1 MAAFEVNFSFR
12 NQTYQSAEAGLKAFS
27 DTLMKDWDGSAKV
40 LSKEL
45 RSFLDQVAEALR
57 SRHSGAWPGGTTVD
71 MLSKRS
77 GSLTDAIVGSV
88 EVMGTTMADTEGHIG
103 APGIVYAGIQEFGG
117 TITAKNGKYLAI
129 PLPAA
134 LDSSGLPLQSSPRD
148 WPGTFCAMSKAGNL
162 LIFQRRG
169 TNIVPLY
176 VLKTEVTIPPRLGM
190 RKTLDAGL
198 PYFVGRAMDSMVQ
211 AINGAT

>member
-1 MAAFEVNFSFR
+1 MPAFEVNFSFR

-71 MLSKRS
+71 TLSKRS

-148 WPGTFCAMSKAGNL
+148 WPNTFCAMSKAGNL

-190 RKTLDAGL
+190 RKTLEAGI
-198 PYFVGRAMDSMVQ
+198 PYFVMRAMDQMV
-211 AINGAT
+211 AAMREAA